1 MPEELR
7 GYVMAEIARQTT
19 MQISIGERFFDWLL
33 RLNPRPVSY
42 ATGFL
47 VSLVSFL
54 ALFSSFRPIP
64 TTLASTN
71 RPASVIPV
79 IRSSDQEFNI
89 YNDLT
94 PESAS
99 ARIANYYEMPRV
111 LDDGALVNFSHLAY
125 QRSGSNGMA
134 ALVEVETDGSA
145 KLVDIL
151 DAPQD
156 PYLVEQLWWSLG
168 ARTFKPAFVSG
179 RPVTT
184 RIILLVEKVD
194 VRG

>member
-1 MPEELR
+1 
-7 GYVMAEIARQTT
+7 
-19 MQISIGERFFDWLL
+19 
-33 RLNPRPVSY
+33 
-42 ATGFL
+42 
-47 VSLVSFL
+47 
-54 ALFSSFRPIP
+54 
-64 TTLASTN
+64 
-71 RPASVIPV
+71 
-79 IRSSDQEFNI
+79 
-89 YNDLT
+89 
-94 PESAS
+94 
-99 ARIANYYEMPRV
+99 
-111 LDDGALVNFSHLAY
+111 
-125 QRSGSNGMA
+125 MA